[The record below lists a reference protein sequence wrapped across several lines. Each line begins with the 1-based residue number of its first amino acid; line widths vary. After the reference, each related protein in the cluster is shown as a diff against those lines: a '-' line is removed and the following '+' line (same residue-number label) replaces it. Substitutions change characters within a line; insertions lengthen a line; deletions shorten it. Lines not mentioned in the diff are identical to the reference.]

1 MISFPLNKRIELELS
16 SNCTIACPGCP
27 RVLLKES
34 EISWNHG
41 NIDTNDLITFLGKT
55 DYVSIV
61 MGGSYGD
68 SIYHPNVDLVIAQC
82 IASLDKLKGNLNIDT
97 NGSYVR
103 QEKWQKI
110 SYALNSGVN
119 RRRNRVRMTFSID
132 GPPDNFTT
140 YRVNGDWNSIRMG
153 ISTVVQPIRKKY
165 KVGWK
170 YIIFKY
176 NSSFHDLKMA
186 YDSARVLG
194 IDQFILVHTDR
205 GPKEMLVKASEF
217 EENLLLLEEYTADLH
232 AELGAKSGSLPKLLI
247 QIHPRTRRF
256 DDTGNQVVG
265 NLENKAIKTKIGNSF
280 DSPKALQKIIKFDNT
295 KNSMV
300 TFTNQPRPPREVFET
315 EHTLP
320 LCINVE
326 TWMNFIGSN
335 GTLWPCCFMRS
346 SEVDIIEELN
356 LSSSDLESMNIK
368 NYTAEEIV
376 AGPGYAKII
385 NGFDKV
391 DTCRYHC
398 KKPDKSKID
407 LVTVEH

>member
-1 MISFPLNKRIELELS
+1 MVSFPLNNRLELELS
-16 SNCTIACPGCP
+16 SNCTIECPGCP
-27 RVLLKES
+27 RVTMKES
-34 EISWNHG
+34 ELSWNHG
-41 NIDTNDLITFLGKT
+41 NIDTSDLLNFLGNT
-55 DYVSIV
+55 DYATIV
-61 MGGSYGD
+61 IGGTFGD
-68 SIYHPNVDLVIAQC
+68 SIYHPNVDLVMAQC
-82 IASLDKLKGNLNIDT
+82 IASLEKLSGNLTIDT
-97 NGSYVR
+97 NGSYVT

-110 SYALNSGVN
+110 SYALNSGN
-119 RRRNRVRMTFSID
+119 DRRRNRVRMTFSID

-140 YRVNGDWNSIRMG
+140 YRVNGDWKSISMG
-153 ISTVVQPIRKKY
+153 ISNMSRSNPRKY
-165 KVGWK
+165 IVGWK

-194 IDQFILVHTDR
+194 IDQFLLVQTRR
-205 GPKEMLVKASEF
+205 GPKEMLIEASEF
-217 EENLLLLEEYTADLH
+217 EENLLLLEEYTADLR
-232 AELGAKSGSLPKLLI
+232 AELGANSGVLPKLHI

-256 DDTGNQVVG
+256 DAAGEETFKKN
-265 NLENKAIKTKIGNSF
+265 IKF

-300 TFTNQPRPPREVFET
+300 TNTTQSRPAREVFET

-326 TWMNFIGSN
+326 TWMNFISSD
-335 GTLWPCCFMRS
+335 GTFWPCCFMRAS
-346 SEVDIIEELN
+346 DTKIIKELN

-376 AGPGYAKII
+376 TGPGYAKII

>member
-1 MISFPLNKRIELELS
+1 
-16 SNCTIACPGCP
+16 
-27 RVLLKES
+27 VLLKES

-176 NSSFHDLKMA
+176 NSSFHDLKTA
-186 YDSARVLG
+186 YDTARELG
-194 IDQFILVHTDR
+194 IDSFILVHTRR
-205 GPKEMLVKASEF
+205 GPKEMLIEASEF
-217 EENLLLLEEYTADLH
+217 EENLLLLEEYKSNLH
-232 AELGAKSGSLPKLLI
+232 DKLSESSASGYNIGAKQLPSLHI
-247 QIHPRTRRF
+247 QIQPRTRRF
-256 DDTGNQVVG
+256 NGNKGQI
-265 NLENKAIKTKIGNSF
+265 IKDNT
-280 DSPKALQKIIKFDNT
+280 KIIKPSKSDKAKPAVPATAKSTENMT
-295 KNSMV
+295 PAIEQAPV
-300 TFTNQPRPPREVFET
+300 QEAFET
-315 EHTLP
+315 ALVKP
-320 LCINVE
+320 MCINVKS
-326 TWMNFIGSN
+326 WMNFIGSD
-335 GTLWPCCFMRS
+335 GTFWPCCFMKS
-346 SEVDIIEELN
+346 SEITVIEELN
-356 LSSSDLESMNIK
+356 LSPDDLESMNIK
-368 NYTAEEIV
+368 NHTAEEIV
-376 AGPGYAKII
+376 AGAGYAKII
-385 NGFDKV
+385 NGFDDV
-391 DTCRYHC
+391 EACRHHC
-398 KKPDKSKID
+398 KKPDKSKIG
-407 LVTVEH
+407 LSTV